1 MTVIVLSGPIG
12 AGKSSL
18 TSILAK
24 YLGTKPFYE
33 SVDNNPVLPLFYADP
48 KKYAFLL
55 QVFFLNTRFRSIKNA
70 LTDDN
75 NVLDRSIYEDALF
88 FQMNADI
95 GRATSEEVD
104 TYYELLNN
112 MMGELKHMP
121 KKNPDLLVHINVS
134 YDTMIKRIQKR
145 GRPYEQL
152 SYDATLEDYYK
163 RLLRYYKPWYEKYDY
178 SPKMEI
184 DGDKLDFMTDEHARK
199 VVLDQIVTKLK
210 EMGKLP
216 NSWDKP
222 TDIQIEEQ

>member
-18 TSILAK
+18 TGILSK

-33 SVDNNPVLPLFYADP
+33 SVEDNPVLPLFYADP
-48 KKYAFLL
+48 EKYAFLL
-55 QVFFLNTRFRSIKNA
+55 QVYFLNTRFHSIKA
-70 LTDDN
+70 
-75 NVLDRSIYEDALF
+75 ALF

-95 GRATSEEVD
+95 GRATKEEVD
-104 TYYELLNN
+104 TYYELLHN
-112 MMGELKHMP
+112 MMGELDRMP

-145 GRPYEQL
+145 GSPYEQL

-163 RLLRYYKPWYEKYDY
+163 RLLHYYKPWYEKYDY

-184 DGDKLDFMTDEHARK
+184 DGDKLEIM
-199 VVLDQIVTKLK
+199 
-210 EMGKLP
+210 
-216 NSWDKP
+216 SS
-222 TDIQIEEQ
+222 

>member
-55 QVFFLNTRFRSIKNA
+55 QVFFLNTRFRSIKDA

-95 GRATSEEVD
+95 GRATREEVA

-112 MMGELKHMP
+112 MMSELKHMP
-121 KKNPDLLVHINVS
+121 KKNPDLLVHIKVS

-184 DGDKLDFMTDEHARK
+184 DGDKLDFMTDKQARE
-199 VVLDQIVTKLK
+199 VVLDQIVAKLK

-216 NSWDKP
+216 ETWNKS
-222 TDIQIEEQ
+222 TNIQID

>member
-95 GRATSEEVD
+95 GRATSEEVA

-112 MMGELKHMP
+112 MMSELKHMP
-121 KKNPDLLVHINVS
+121 KKNPDLLVHIKVS

-184 DGDKLDFMTDEHARK
+184 DGDKLDFMTDKQARE
-199 VVLDQIVTKLK
+199 VVLDQIVAKLK

-216 NSWDKP
+216 ESWNKP
-222 TDIQIEEQ
+222 TNIQID

>member
-18 TSILAK
+18 TSILAN

-55 QVFFLNTRFRSIKNA
+55 QVFFLNTRFRSIKDA

-95 GRATSEEVD
+95 GRATTEEVD

-112 MMGELKHMP
+112 MMGQLEHMP

-163 RLLRYYKPWYEKYDY
+163 RLLRYYKPWYQKYDY

-184 DGDKLDFMTDEHARK
+184 DGDSLDFMTNEEDRQ
-199 VVLDQIVTKLK
+199 VVLDQIVAKLK
-210 EMGKLP
+210 EIGKLP
-216 NSWDKP
+216 PSWSKP
-222 TDIQIEEQ
+222 TAVAIDN